1 MQDDSDKQM
10 SLQAAPDKGS
20 ENRQAHRQR
29 TLKQARAVLGESMV
43 VDCKLRD
50 MSDDG
55 AHLVFGGAVALPAE
69 FRLYNVSDGW
79 IVPVA
84 LKWQRGLDAGVT
96 FTGPRQPHKAF

>member
-1 MQDDSDKQM
+1 MQNNDKQTNLHA
-10 SLQAAPDKGS
+10 SASDGD
-20 ENRQAHRQR
+20 EHRSAQRRR
-29 TLKQARAVLGESMV
+29 TLKQARAVLSDTTV

-50 MSDDG
+50 ISDSG
-55 AHLVFGGAVALPAE
+55 AHLVFGGEIGLPEE

-96 FTGPRQPHKAF
+96 FTGPQEPHRPV